1 MLSIIVF
8 GASGDLARRKTFPAL
23 FGLFR
28 RGLIQKQSPDGKF
41 RIVGYARSALRR
53 EEFQAKLL
61 EFLSHK
67 QPQPDEE
74 EYQRDLIDFLEHCHY
89 LHGEYDD
96 DTAFESLARDLA
108 TFEGEID
115 TFNRIFYLALPPSV
129 FLPVA
134 SSIRKHL
141 YIPGKVRL
149 IVEKPFGHDLES
161 SSQLSA
167 ALRPLFSENEIFR
180 IDHYLGKEMVKNLLI
195 LRFGNIFFNA
205 VWNRN
210 YIKNVQI
217 VFKETLGVEGR
228 GGYFDE
234 FGIIRD
240 VMQNHLLQMLAIV
253 AMERP
258 ASLSASDIRDEKVK
272 VLRSIHPARLGDLV
286 LGQYT
291 RSIDGNRS
299 GYTEDETVPSS
310 SNTPTFALATLYV
323 RNERW
328 EGVPFILRCGKGL
341 NEQKAEIRIQFADVP
356 GPLFG
361 PTDCSFI
368 GSDGDDALSFNG
380 SEGDDALSSESP
392 RIIPGNECDRLARN
406 ELVLRV
412 QPNEAVYMK
421 LMVKRPGHGMHPM
434 LSDLDLSYA
443 SRYSQLR
450 IPDAYESLLLDILR
464 GDQSN
469 FVRDDELSEAWRIF
483 TPVLH
488 QIDRLHI
495 QPELY
500 PAGSRGPITADEKLI
515 HLGYRRSAHHSDQYK
530 WPTQSL

>member
-1 MLSIIVF
+1 MCENPSPVPCSMLSIIVF

-28 RGLIQKQSPDGKF
+28 RGLIQSQCTDGKF
-41 RIVGYARSALRR
+41 RIIGYARSVLTR
-53 EEFQAKLL
+53 EQFQAKLL
-61 EFLSHK
+61 EFLAHK
-67 QPQPDEE
+67 QPQPDED
-74 EYQRDLIDFLEHCHY
+74 EYQRDLMSFLEHCHY
-89 LHGEYDD
+89 LHGDYDND
-96 DTAFESLARDLA
+96 AAFGGLARDLEA
-108 TFEGEID
+108 SEDDKGGRSK
-115 TFNRIFYLALPPSV
+115 RIFYLALPPSV
-129 FLPVA
+129 FLAAA

-141 YIPGKVRL
+141 YVSGGVRL
-149 IVEKPFGHDLES
+149 IVEKPFGHDLQS
-161 SSQLSA
+161 SSELSA
-167 ALRPLFSENEIFR
+167 ALRPFFSEDEIFR

-195 LRFGNIFFNA
+195 LRFGNIFFSA

-258 ASLSASDIRDEKVK
+258 ASLSAEDIRNEKVK
-272 VLRSIHPARLGDLV
+272 VLRSINPARLGDLV
-286 LGQYT
+286 LGQYS
-291 RSIDGNRS
+291 RSVDGNRP
-299 GYTEDETVPSS
+299 GYTDDETVPSS
-310 SNTPTFALATLYV
+310 SNTPTFAMATLYV

-361 PTDCSFI
+361 PTDC
-368 GSDGDDALSFNG
+368 DGDTENLT
-380 SEGDDALSSESP
+380 SESP
-392 RIIPGNECDRLARN
+392 RIIPESDCDRLARN

-469 FVRDDELSEAWRIF
+469 FVRDDELTEAWRIF

-488 QIDRLHI
+488 QIDNLHI

-500 PAGSRGPITADEKLI
+500 PAGSRGPPTADEKLI
-515 HLGYRRSAHHSDQYK
+515 HLGYRRSVHHSDQYK

>member
-23 FGLFR
+23 FGLYR
-28 RGLIQKQSPDGKF
+28 RGLIQNQTPDGNF
-41 RIVGYARSALRR
+41 NIIGYARSVLTR
-53 EEFQAKLL
+53 EEFHGKLI
-61 EFLSHK
+61 EFLSR
-67 QPQPDEE
+67 QLQQSEE
-74 EYQRDLIDFLEHCHY
+74 EEFQRDMRSFLDHCHY
-89 LHGEYDD
+89 IHGDYDND
-96 DTAFESLARDLA
+96 SCFESLARDLE
-108 TFEGEID
+108 TTENKGPNFM
-115 TFNRIFYLALPPSV
+115 RIFYLALPPSV
-129 FLPVA
+129 FLLAA

-141 YIPGKVRL
+141 YISGHIRL
-149 IVEKPFGHDLES
+149 IVEKPFGHDLQS
-161 SSQLSA
+161 SMELSA
-167 ALRPLFSENEIFR
+167 ALRPLFCEDEIFR

-195 LRFGNIFFNA
+195 LRFANIFFNA
-205 VWNRN
+205 VWNRT
-210 YIKNVQI
+210 YIKSVQI

-234 FGIIRD
+234 SGIIRD

-253 AMERP
+253 AMDRP
-258 ASLSASDIRDEKVK
+258 ASLSAADIRNEKVK
-272 VLRSIHPARLGDLV
+272 VLRSIRPARLGDLV

-291 RSIDGNRS
+291 KSIDGSRA
-299 GYTEDETVPSS
+299 GYSEDETVPSS
-310 SNTPTFALATLYV
+310 SNTPTFAMATLYV

-328 EGVPFILRCGKGL
+328 DGVPFILRCGKAL
-341 NEQKAEIRIQFADVP
+341 NEQKAEIRIQFDDVP

-361 PTDCSFI
+361 PTDLED
-368 GSDGDDALSFNG
+368 DGQ
-380 SEGDDALSSESP
+380 EKSSQESP
-392 RIIPGNECDRLARN
+392 RLLPEDRCDLLARN

-450 IPDAYESLLLDILR
+450 IPEAYESLILDILR
-464 GDQSN
+464 GDQAN
-469 FVRDDELSEAWRIF
+469 FVRDDELTEAWRIF

-488 QIDRLHI
+488 QIDELRI

-500 PAGSRGPITADEKLI
+500 PAGSRGPKAADERLI
-515 HLGYRRSAHHSDQYK
+515 KLGYCRALNHSDSYK

>member
-28 RGLIQKQSPDGKF
+28 RGLIQNQSANGNFK
-41 RIVGYARSALRR
+41 IIGYARSALER
-53 EEFQAKLL
+53 EEFHAKLL
-61 EFLSHK
+61 EFLSRQ
-67 QPQPDEE
+67 QPQTDEE
-74 EYQRDLIDFLEHCHY
+74 EFQRDLKDFLDHCY
-89 LHGEYDD
+89 YVHGGYNDD
-96 DTAFESLARDLA
+96 QAFESLARSLEEYESINSTA
-108 TFEGEID
+108 TQQKAFK
-115 TFNRIFYLALPPSV
+115 RIFYLALPPSV
-129 FLPVA
+129 FLSVA

-141 YIPGKVRL
+141 YVPDCVRL
-149 IVEKPFGHDLES
+149 IVEKPFGRDLQS
-161 SSQLSA
+161 SSELSA
-167 ALRPLFSENEIFR
+167 ALRPLFSEEEIFR

-195 LRFGNIFFNA
+195 LRFANIFFNA
-205 VWNRN
+205 VWNRT

-253 AMERP
+253 AMDRP
-258 ASLSASDIRDEKVK
+258 ASLSAADIRNEKVK
-272 VLRSIHPARLGDLV
+272 VLRSIRPAKLGDLT

-291 RSIDGNRS
+291 KSSDGSRS

-310 SNTPTFALATLYV
+310 SHTPTFAMATLYV

-328 EGVPFILRCGKGL
+328 EGVPFILRCGKAL
-341 NEQKAEIRIQFADVP
+341 NEQKAEIRIQFDDVP

-361 PTDCSFI
+361 PTECDLY
-368 GSDGDDALSFNG
+368 GSNEDI
-380 SEGDDALSSESP
+380 SSESP
-392 RIIPGNECDRLARN
+392 RLVPENECDRLARN

-464 GDQSN
+464 GDQAN
-469 FVRDDELSEAWRIF
+469 FVRDDELTEAWRIF
-483 TPVLH
+483 TPALH
-488 QIDRLHI
+488 EIEQNHI

-500 PAGSRGPITADEKLI
+500 PAGSRGPSSADEKLLQ
-515 HLGYRRSAHHSDQYK
+515 LGYRRSTHHSDQYK

>member
-28 RGLIQKQSPDGKF
+28 RGLIQNQTPDGNFK
-41 RIVGYARSALRR
+41 IIGYARSVLNR
-53 EEFQAKLL
+53 EDFHTKML
-61 EFLSHK
+61 EFLSHN
-67 QPQPDEE
+67 QPQSDDDKF
-74 EYQRDLIDFLEHCHY
+74 QQDLQVFLSHCHY
-89 LHGEYDD
+89 AHGDYDD
-96 DTAFESLARDLA
+96 DGAFENIAHELEESERNASN
-108 TFEGEID
+108 FM
-115 TFNRIFYLALPPSV
+115 RIFYLALPPSV
-129 FLPVA
+129 FLAVA
-134 SSIRKHL
+134 SSVRKHL
-141 YIPGKVRL
+141 YIPGHVRL
-149 IVEKPFGHDLES
+149 IVEKPFGHDLQS
-161 SSQLSA
+161 SSELSA
-167 ALRPLFSENEIFR
+167 ALRPLFTEDEVFR

-195 LRFGNIFFNA
+195 LRFANIFFSA
-205 VWNRN
+205 VWNRK

-253 AMERP
+253 AMDRP
-258 ASLSASDIRDEKVK
+258 ASLCAADIRNEKVK
-272 VLRSIHPARLGDLV
+272 VLRSISPPRLGDLV

-291 RSIDGNRS
+291 KNAQGTRL
-299 GYTEDETVPSS
+299 GYTDDETVPSS
-310 SNTPTFALATLYV
+310 SNTPTFAMTTLYV

-328 EGVPFILRCGKGL
+328 DGVPFILRCGKAL
-341 NEQKAEIRIQFADVP
+341 NEQKAEIRIQFEDVP

-361 PTDCSFI
+361 PNAC
-368 GSDGDDALSFNG
+368 DDF
-380 SEGDDALSSESP
+380 DADMTAESP
-392 RIIPGNECDRLARN
+392 RLVPESECDRLARN

-450 IPDAYESLLLDILR
+450 IPDAYESLILDILR
-464 GDQSN
+464 GDQAN
-469 FVRDDELSEAWRIF
+469 FVRDDELTEAWRIF

-488 QIDRLHI
+488 QIEKLHI

-500 PAGSRGPITADEKLI
+500 AAGSRGPKSADEKLI
-515 HLGYRRSAHHSDQYK
+515 QLGYRRSTHHSDQYK

>member
-23 FGLFR
+23 FNLFR
-28 RGLIQKQSPDGKF
+28 RGLIQNQSPDGKF
-41 RIVGYARSALRR
+41 KIIGYARSVLSR
-53 EEFQAKLL
+53 EEFHGKLI
-61 EFLSHK
+61 EFLARQ
-67 QPQPDEE
+67 QPQSDEDE
-74 EYQRDLIDFLEHCHY
+74 FQIDLKVFLDHCHY
-89 LHGEYDD
+89 AHGDYDND
-96 DTAFESLARDLA
+96 SSFESLARDLEVS
-108 TFEGEID
+108 EGSSSKSEN
-115 TFNRIFYLALPPSV
+115 TAKRIFYLALPPSV

-134 SSIRKHL
+134 ASIRKHL
-141 YIPGKVRL
+141 YVPNNVRL
-149 IVEKPFGHDLES
+149 IVEKPFGHDLQS
-161 SSQLSA
+161 STELSA
-167 ALRPLFSENEIFR
+167 ALRPLFSEEEVFR

-195 LRFGNIFFNA
+195 LRFANIFFNA
-205 VWNRN
+205 VWNRT
-210 YIKNVQI
+210 YIKSVQI

-253 AMERP
+253 AMDRP
-258 ASLSASDIRDEKVK
+258 ASLSAADIRNEKVK
-272 VLRSIHPARLGDLV
+272 VLRSIRPARLGDVV

-291 RSIDGNRS
+291 KSVDGSRS
-299 GYTEDETVPSS
+299 GYTDDETVPSS
-310 SNTPTFALATLYV
+310 SHTPTFAMTTLYV

-328 EGVPFILRCGKGL
+328 DGVPFILRCGKAL
-341 NEQKAEIRIQFADVP
+341 NEQKAEIRIQFDDVP

-361 PTDCSFI
+361 PVDLDELVSKD
-368 GSDGDDALSFNG
+368 SNSK
-380 SEGDDALSSESP
+380 SP
-392 RIIPGNECDRLARN
+392 RLIPENECDRLARN

-464 GDQSN
+464 GDQAN
-469 FVRDDELSEAWRIF
+469 FVRDDELTEAWRIF

-488 QIDRLHI
+488 QIDNLRI
-495 QPELY
+495 QPEMY
-500 PAGSRGPITADEKLI
+500 PAGSRGPKLADERLI
-515 HLGYRRSAHHSDQYK
+515 QLGYRRCSHHSEQYK

>member
-1 MLSIIVF
+1 MISIIVF

-23 FGLFR
+23 FNLFR
-28 RGLIQKQSPDGKF
+28 RGLIQNQSPDGNF
-41 RIVGYARSALRR
+41 RIIGYARSVLSR
-53 EEFQAKLL
+53 EEFHAKLS
-61 EFLSHK
+61 EFIIRQ
-67 QPQPDEE
+67 QPQSDEGE
-74 EYQRDLIDFLEHCHY
+74 MQTDLKVFLDHCDY
-89 LHGEYDD
+89 AHGDYDND
-96 DTAFESLARDLA
+96 SSFESLSRDLEA
-108 TFEGEID
+108 SENSCSQSEHC
-115 TFNRIFYLALPPSV
+115 RIFYLALPPSV

-141 YIPGKVRL
+141 YVPNCVRL
-149 IVEKPFGHDLES
+149 IVEKPFGHDLKS
-161 SSQLSA
+161 STELSA
-167 ALRPLFSENEIFR
+167 ALRPLFSEKEVFR

-195 LRFGNIFFNA
+195 LRFANIFFNA
-205 VWNRN
+205 VWNRT
-210 YIKNVQI
+210 YIKSVQI

-253 AMERP
+253 AMDRP
-258 ASLSASDIRDEKVK
+258 ASLSAADIRNEKVK
-272 VLRSIHPARLGDLV
+272 VLRSIHPARLGDVV

-291 RSIDGNRS
+291 KSTDGNRA
-299 GYTEDETVPSS
+299 GYTDDETVPSS
-310 SNTPTFALATLYV
+310 SHTPTYAMATLYV

-328 EGVPFILRCGKGL
+328 DGVPFILRCGKAL
-341 NEQKAEIRIQFADVP
+341 NEQKAEIRIQFDDVP

-361 PTDCSFI
+361 PTDFDD
-368 GSDGDDALSFNG
+368 SDEFVAHDVTT
-380 SEGDDALSSESP
+380 ESP
-392 RIIPGNECDRLARN
+392 RLIPENECDRLARN

-464 GDQSN
+464 GDQAN
-469 FVRDDELSEAWRIF
+469 FVRDDELTEAWRIF

-488 QIDRLHI
+488 HIDNHRL

-500 PAGSRGPITADEKLI
+500 PAGSRGPKSADEKLI
-515 HLGYRRSAHHSDQYK
+515 QLGYRRCSHHSDQYK

>member
-28 RGLIQKQSPDGKF
+28 RGLIQNQTSDGKF
-41 RIVGYARSALRR
+41 KIIGYARSVLER
-53 EEFQAKLL
+53 EEFNSKLL

-67 QPQPDEE
+67 QPQSDEE
-74 EYQRDLIDFLEHCHY
+74 DFQRDLLNFLDHCHY
-89 LHGEYDD
+89 IHGEYNDD
-96 DTAFESLARDLA
+96 SAFESLARNLEQSERSNFSSE
-108 TFEGEID
+108 TKSFK
-115 TFNRIFYLALPPSV
+115 RIFYLALPPSV
-129 FLPVA
+129 FLSVA
-134 SSIRKHL
+134 TSVRKHL
-141 YIPGKVRL
+141 YIPEHVRL
-149 IVEKPFGHDLES
+149 IVEKPFGHDLQS
-161 SSQLSA
+161 SSELSA
-167 ALRPLFSENEIFR
+167 ALRPLFFEEEIFR

-195 LRFGNIFFNA
+195 LRFANIFFNA
-205 VWNRN
+205 VWNRT
-210 YIKNVQI
+210 YIKNIQI

-253 AMERP
+253 AMDRP
-258 ASLSASDIRDEKVK
+258 ASLSAADIRNEKVK
-272 VLRSIHPARLGDLV
+272 VLRSIRPARLGDLV

-291 RSIDGNRS
+291 KNADGSRA
-299 GYTEDETVPSS
+299 GYTDDETVPSS
-310 SNTPTFALATLYV
+310 SNTPTFAMATLYV

-328 EGVPFILRCGKGL
+328 QGVPFILRCGKAL
-341 NEQKAEIRIQFADVP
+341 NEQKAEIRIQFDDVP

-361 PTDCSFI
+361 PTDYDMY
-368 GSDGDDALSFNG
+368 GSSDDIT
-380 SEGDDALSSESP
+380 SESP
-392 RIIPGNECDRLARN
+392 RIVPENECDRLARN

-464 GDQSN
+464 GDQAN
-469 FVRDDELSEAWRIF
+469 FVRDDELTEAWRIF
-483 TPVLH
+483 TPALH
-488 QIDRLHI
+488 EIEKKHI

-500 PAGSRGPITADEKLI
+500 PAGSRGPKSADEKLI
-515 HLGYRRSAHHSDQYK
+515 QLGYRRCPEHSETYK

>member
-28 RGLIQKQSPDGKF
+28 RGLIQSQSSDGNF
-41 RIVGYARSALRR
+41 RIIGYARSVLTR
-53 EEFQAKLL
+53 EQFQAKLL
-61 EFLSHK
+61 EFLAHK
-67 QPQPDEE
+67 QSQPDED
-74 EYQRDLIDFLEHCHY
+74 EYQLDLMNFLEHCHY
-89 LHGEYDD
+89 LHGDYDND
-96 DTAFESLARDLA
+96 AAFESLARDLEA
-108 TFEGEID
+108 SEDKGWRM
-115 TFNRIFYLALPPSV
+115 RIFYLALPPSV
-129 FLPVA
+129 FLATA

-141 YIPGKVRL
+141 YVSGNTRL
-149 IVEKPFGHDLES
+149 IVEKPFGHDLQS
-161 SSQLSA
+161 SSELTA
-167 ALRPLFSENEIFR
+167 ALRPLFSEDEIFR

-205 VWNRN
+205 VWNWN

-272 VLRSIHPARLGDLV
+272 VLRSINPARLGDLV

-291 RSIDGNRS
+291 RSVDGNRP
-299 GYTEDETVPSS
+299 GYTDDETVPSS
-310 SNTPTFALATLYV
+310 SNTPTFAMATLYV

-328 EGVPFILRCGKGL
+328 DGVPFILRCGKGL

-361 PTDCSFI
+361 PTDC
-368 GSDGDDALSFNG
+368 
-380 SEGDDALSSESP
+380 EGDTENLIAESP
-392 RIIPGNECDRLARN
+392 RIIPESECDRLARN

-469 FVRDDELSEAWRIF
+469 FVRDDELTEAWRIF
-483 TPVLH
+483 TPTLH
-488 QIDRLHI
+488 QIDDLHI

-500 PAGSRGPITADEKLI
+500 PVGSRGPTTADEKLI

>member
-1 MLSIIVF
+1 MQFRESPVMLSIIVF

-23 FGLFR
+23 FNLFR
-28 RGLIQKQSPDGKF
+28 RGLIQSQTTEGDFK
-41 RIVGYARSALRR
+41 IIGYARSVLNRD
-53 EEFQAKLL
+53 EFRAKLI
-61 EFLSHK
+61 EFLSRQ
-67 QPQPDEE
+67 QPQTDEDE
-74 EYQRDLIDFLEHCHY
+74 FQKDLKIFLDHCHY
-89 LHGEYDD
+89 THGDYDND
-96 DTAFESLARDLA
+96 SSFESLSRDLEA
-108 TFEGEID
+108 SEKND
-115 TFNRIFYLALPPSV
+115 SKSKRIFYLALPPSV

-141 YIPGKVRL
+141 YIPNNVRL
-149 IVEKPFGHDLES
+149 IVEKPFGHDLQS
-161 SSQLSA
+161 SSELSA
-167 ALRPLFSENEIFR
+167 ALRPLFSEEEVFR

-195 LRFGNIFFNA
+195 LRFANIFFNA
-205 VWNRN
+205 VWNRT
-210 YIKNVQI
+210 YIKSVQI

-253 AMERP
+253 AMDRP
-258 ASLSASDIRDEKVK
+258 ASLSAADIRNEKLK
-272 VLRSIHPARLGDLV
+272 VLRSIKPARLGDVV

-291 RSIDGNRS
+291 KSIEGNQP
-299 GYTEDETVPSS
+299 GYTDDETVPSS
-310 SNTPTFALATLYV
+310 SRTPTFAMTTLYV

-328 EGVPFILRCGKGL
+328 DGVPFILRCGKAL
-341 NEQKAEIRIQFADVP
+341 NEQKAEIRIQFDDVP

-361 PTDCSFI
+361 P
-368 GSDGDDALSFNG
+368 SDFDESD
-380 SEGDDALSSESP
+380 SSGVTTSASP
-392 RIIPGNECDRLARN
+392 RLIPENECDRLARN

-450 IPDAYESLLLDILR
+450 IPDAYESLILDILR
-464 GDQSN
+464 GEQAN
-469 FVRDDELSEAWRIF
+469 FVRDDELTEAWRIF

-488 QIDRLHI
+488 QIDNLRI

-500 PAGSRGPITADEKLI
+500 SAGSRGPDSADKKLI
-515 HLGYRRSAHHSDQYK
+515 QLGYRRCSHHSEQYK
-530 WPTQSL
+530 WPKQSL

>member
-1 MLSIIVF
+1 MLTIVVF

-28 RGLIQKQSPDGKF
+28 RGLIQSQTTDGNFK
-41 RIVGYARSALRR
+41 IIGYARSALDR
-53 EEFQAKLL
+53 EEFHFKLL
-61 EFLSHK
+61 EFLSRNQLHSEEDRFQNELK
-67 QPQPDEE
+67 EFLSHCYYIHGNYDE
-74 EYQRDLIDFLEHCHY
+74 DKV
-89 LHGEYDD
+89 
-96 DTAFESLARDLA
+96 FESLAQDLK
-108 TFEGEID
+108 ESEKGRPGE
-115 TFNRIFYLALPPSV
+115 FKRIFYLALPPSV
-129 FLPVA
+129 FLAVA
-134 SSIRKHL
+134 SSVRKHL
-141 YIPGKVRL
+141 YVRGKVQL
-149 IVEKPFGHDLES
+149 IVEKPFGRDLQS
-161 SSQLSA
+161 SSELSA
-167 ALRPLFSENEIFR
+167 ALRPLFSEDEIFR

-195 LRFGNIFFNA
+195 LRFANIFFNA
-205 VWNRN
+205 VWNRT

-253 AMERP
+253 AMDRP
-258 ASLSASDIRDEKVK
+258 ASLSAADIRNEKVK
-272 VLRSIHPARLGDLV
+272 VLRSIRPARLGDLV

-291 RSIDGNRS
+291 KSSDGNRM
-299 GYTEDETVPSS
+299 GYTDDETVPSS
-310 SNTPTFALATLYV
+310 SNTPTFAMATLYV

-328 EGVPFILRCGKGL
+328 EGVPFILRCGKAL
-341 NEQKAEIRIQFADVP
+341 NEQKAEIRIQFADIP

-361 PTDCSFI
+361 PTDCDNY
-368 GSDGDDALSFNG
+368 GG
-380 SEGDDALSSESP
+380 SEDITSETP
-392 RIIPGNECDRLARN
+392 PEHDCDRLARN

-464 GDQSN
+464 GDQAN
-469 FVRDDELSEAWRIF
+469 FVRDDELMEAWRIF

-488 QIDRLHI
+488 EIEDKHI
-495 QPELY
+495 QSELY
-500 PAGSRGPITADEKLI
+500 PAGSRGPNSADEKLI
-515 HLGYRRSAHHSDQYK
+515 QLGYRRSPQHSEQYK

>member
-28 RGLIQKQSPDGKF
+28 RGLIQSQSSDGSF
-41 RIVGYARSALRR
+41 TIIGYARSVLSR
-53 EEFQAKLL
+53 EDFQAKLL
-61 EFLSHK
+61 EFLAHR
-67 QPQPDEE
+67 QQAGDD
-74 EYQRDLIDFLEHCHY
+74 EYQRDLMAFLDHCHY
-89 LHGEYDD
+89 RHGDYSDGNS
-96 DTAFESLARDLA
+96 FEALARDLEA
-108 TFEGEID
+108 QESNLQFK
-115 TFNRIFYLALPPSV
+115 RIFYLALPPSV
-129 FLPVA
+129 FLAVA
-134 SSIRKHL
+134 SSIKKHL
-141 YIPGKVRL
+141 YSPGNVRL
-149 IVEKPFGHDLES
+149 IVEKPFGHDLQS
-161 SSQLSA
+161 STELSA
-167 ALRPLFSENEIFR
+167 ALRPLFGEDEIFR

-258 ASLSASDIRDEKVK
+258 ASLSAADIRDEKVK

-291 RSIDGNRS
+291 KSADGSRP
-299 GYTEDETVPSS
+299 GYTDDETVPSS
-310 SNTPTFALATLYV
+310 SNTPTFAMATLYV

-361 PTDCSFI
+361 PVDCSPF
-368 GSDGDDALSFNG
+368 DDDNNNEF
-380 SEGDDALSSESP
+380 DESP
-392 RIIPGNECDRLARN
+392 RITPETECDRLARN

-469 FVRDDELSEAWRIF
+469 FVRDDELTEAWRIF

-488 QIDRLHI
+488 KIDDMRI

-500 PAGSRGPITADEKLI
+500 PVGSRGPKTADDRLI
-515 HLGYRRSAHHSDQYK
+515 HLGYRRSPHHSDQYK